1 MRLGGWGR
9 KLPMLRLGNLGLG
22 HSFPRHKATGYG
34 LIIVGVV
41 IMLLSVPLYVYMA
54 VLGGLIAYAGY
65 VLKRR

>member
-1 MRLGGWGR
+1 
-9 KLPMLRLGNLGLG
+9 MLRLGNLGLG